1 MSRAFAN
8 TAYLQEAASHFM
20 KHGHYTGALPKTREW
35 IDFWDEEHRRCL
47 EGYSIGDL
55 RITGYHYFYLNYCQ
69 IQKVDT
75 SINASERSEKGVQ
88 KIQAPPE
95 FWDGD
100 YDYFWAIEIARY
112 GLSQEEYDKLGLGI
126 DILDLNGG
134 KHLVVLKARGKGFS
148 YKAGAMLCRNFNLKR
163 ESKNFAFAGEKEYLI
178 KDGILSKTWDNISF
192 VDRHTAWR
200 QPRLIDQE
208 MHKRSGYRRNIK
220 GTDVDMGTKSEI
232 MGVSLKND
240 PDKARGKRGELILF
254 EEAGKLPGLLKA
266 WEVCRPSVEQG
277 ALTTGIQIAFG
288 TGGTDEA
295 DYEGLEELFYHP
307 ESNNVLPIENMWD
320 EGAAG
325 TACSFFFPA
334 FQSWEGFI
342 DSEGNSDKTGAIA
355 YHEHERQL
363 KKGSKDNKTL
373 EQWIC
378 ENPYTPQEATLQSSQ
393 NLFPTAE
400 LTAQLNSVKASKRY
414 HAISVGILMRDEDQ
428 KVKFVPSTDVS
439 AIWDFPLRKGND
451 ENGAVTILEA
461 PFRDLDNSI
470 PRGMY
475 CIGHDPYAID
485 KSSTSGSIGAA
496 LVIKRTNNFSPTLN
510 HCIVAS
516 YIGRPN
522 NQDEYNR
529 NLFMLAEYY
538 GCKIGFEN
546 DRGDT
551 IGYGKRFKLLH
562 YLEEEFEMLD
572 KRELQSRR
580 VNRPYGMHMTEARKN
595 QGEIYIRDWLNEAVR
610 FEEGEATMLRLNTI
624 LDPALLQELIKFNRD
639 GNFDRVMAL
648 MIAMYYLKE
657 LHNAQVAPR
666 RKSAHADF
674 FSRDLFI

>member
-1 MSRAFAN
+1 MNRPFVN
-8 TAYLQEAASHFM
+8 TSYLQEAANTFM
-20 KHGHYTGALPKTREW
+20 KHGYYTGALPQTREW
-35 IDFWDEEHRRCL
+35 NDFWDEEHRRCL
-47 EGYSIGDL
+47 EGYSIGGL

-69 IQKVDT
+69 IQKVDD
-75 SINASERSEKGVQ
+75 SIIASERASKGVQ
-88 KIQAPPE
+88 KIQAPPS

-100 YDYFWAIEIARY
+100 YDYFWAIEIARL
-112 GLSQEEYDKLGLGI
+112 GISKKEYKKLGLGI
-126 DILDLNGG
+126 DILDLSGG

-148 YKAGAMLCRNFNLKR
+148 YKAGSMLCRNFNLKR
-163 ESKNFAFAGEKEYLI
+163 ESKNFAMAGEKEYLI
-178 KDGILSKTWDNISF
+178 KDGILSKAFDNISF
-192 VDRHTAWR
+192 VDNNTAWR

-208 MHKRSGYRRNIK
+208 MHKKSGYRRNVK
-220 GTDVDMGTKSEI
+220 GTDVDMGTKNEI

-240 PDKARGKRGELILF
+240 TDKARGKRGELILF

-266 WEVCRPSVEQG
+266 WEVCRPAVEQG
-277 ALTTGIQIAFG
+277 AKVTGIQIAFG

-325 TACSFFFPA
+325 THCSFFFPA
-334 FQSWEGFI
+334 YQSWEGFI
-342 DSEGNSDKTGAIA
+342 DSEGNSDLIGARA
-355 YHEHERQL
+355 YHEHQRQL
-363 KKGSKDNKTL
+363 KKGSKDNKAL

-414 HAISVGILMRDEDQ
+414 NAISVGILMRDEKQ
-428 KVKFVPSTDVS
+428 VVKFVPSADVS
-439 AIWDFPLRKGND
+439 AIWDYPLRKGND
-451 ENGAVTILEA
+451 ENGAITILEA
-461 PFRDLDNSI
+461 PFRDFDGTI

-475 CIGHDPYAID
+475 CIGHDPYAVD
-485 KSSTSGSIGAA
+485 KSATSGSLGAA
-496 LVIKRTNNFSPTLN
+496 YVIKRTNNFSPTLN

-551 IGYGKRFKLLH
+551 IGYAKRFKLLH

-595 QGEIYIRDWLNEAVR
+595 QGEIYIRDWLNEPVR
-610 FEEGEATMLRLNTI
+610 FEDGEASMLRLNTI
-624 LDPALLQELIKFNRD
+624 IDPATLQELIKFNRD

-666 RKSAHADF
+666 VKSAHADF
-674 FSRDLFI
+674 FSRDLFV

>member
-378 ENPYTPQEATLQSSQ
+378 ENP
-393 NLFPTAE
+393 
-400 LTAQLNSVKASKRY
+400 
-414 HAISVGILMRDEDQ
+414 
-428 KVKFVPSTDVS
+428 
-439 AIWDFPLRKGND
+439 
-451 ENGAVTILEA
+451 
-461 PFRDLDNSI
+461 
-470 PRGMY
+470 
-475 CIGHDPYAID
+475 
-485 KSSTSGSIGAA
+485 
-496 LVIKRTNNFSPTLN
+496 
-510 HCIVAS
+510 
-516 YIGRPN
+516 
-522 NQDEYNR
+522 
-529 NLFMLAEYY
+529 
-538 GCKIGFEN
+538 
-546 DRGDT
+546 
-551 IGYGKRFKLLH
+551 
-562 YLEEEFEMLD
+562 
-572 KRELQSRR
+572 
-580 VNRPYGMHMTEARKN
+580 
-595 QGEIYIRDWLNEAVR
+595 
-610 FEEGEATMLRLNTI
+610 
-624 LDPALLQELIKFNRD
+624 
-639 GNFDRVMAL
+639 
-648 MIAMYYLKE
+648 
-657 LHNAQVAPR
+657 
-666 RKSAHADF
+666 
-674 FSRDLFI
+674 

>member
-1 MSRAFAN
+1 AIKQALRRRLIAIYARRQMVLESGLRGKITRSDISTQIMKYQEQMRAIVKDLLAVKKVVIDY
-8 TAYLQEAASHFM
+8 TEADTYILQL
-20 KHGHYTGALPKTREW
+20 KQKLKKRPK
-35 IDFWDEEHRRCL
+35 FDEE
-47 EGYSIGDL
+47 
-55 RITGYHYFYLNYCQ
+55 ITNWAL
-69 IQKVDT
+69 D
-75 SINASERSEKGVQ
+75 
-88 KIQAPPE
+88 
-95 FWDGD
+95 
-100 YDYFWAIEIARY
+100 AIETEEDAV
-112 GLSQEEYDKLGLGI
+112 LSDA
-126 DILDLNGG
+126 N
-134 KHLVVLKARGKGFS
+134 
-148 YKAGAMLCRNFNLKR
+148 
-163 ESKNFAFAGEKEYLI
+163 
-178 KDGILSKTWDNISF
+178 
-192 VDRHTAWR
+192 
-200 QPRLIDQE
+200 
-208 MHKRSGYRRNIK
+208 
-220 GTDVDMGTKSEI
+220 
-232 MGVSLKND
+232 
-240 PDKARGKRGELILF
+240 
-254 EEAGKLPGLLKA
+254 
-266 WEVCRPSVEQG
+266 
-277 ALTTGIQIAFG
+277 
-288 TGGTDEA
+288 
-295 DYEGLEELFYHP
+295 
-307 ESNNVLPIENMWD
+307 
-320 EGAAG
+320 
-325 TACSFFFPA
+325 
-334 FQSWEGFI
+334 
-342 DSEGNSDKTGAIA
+342 
-355 YHEHERQL
+355 
-363 KKGSKDNKTL
+363 
-373 EQWIC
+373 
-378 ENPYTPQEATLQSSQ
+378 
-393 NLFPTAE
+393 
-400 LTAQLNSVKASKRY
+400 
-414 HAISVGILMRDEDQ
+414 MRDEDQ